1 MDGARMDAGEARAEG
16 GRAMT
21 ATGRWRLLP
30 FSDAPM
36 GRQLAL
42 SEAMLAALPETGAP
56 ALRWYIPSAR
66 ALVLGN
72 GQLIEAANRAAL
84 GAQST
89 ALYKRPSG
97 GTAVLVDQT
106 LLSLDITL
114 PHSHPLATS
123 DVVRA
128 YEWIG
133 EVWAAALRS
142 LGVADARAIPTNAV
156 RALAPLAKDDPLRL
170 ACYGTLSPYEVVSD
184 VEPRKLVG
192 LCQVRRRAGTL
203 YQTGVYLRFDG
214 AALASLLALAPAGRE
229 TLTARLGCAAIGLD
243 EAAGRAITAQRV
255 ITAVQRK
262 LRATH
267 NARLSPSTWLPS
279 ELAVAEGLERERF
292 RGLG

>member
-1 MDGARMDAGEARAEG
+1 MDAGEARSEG
-16 GRAMT
+16 GRAMM

-30 FSDAPM
+30 YSDAPM

-56 ALRWYIPSAR
+56 ALRWYIPSER

-72 GQLIEAANRAAL
+72 GQPVEAADRAAL
-84 GAQST
+84 AAEST

-106 LLSLDITL
+106 LLSLDIAL

-133 EVWAAALRS
+133 EVWAAALRA
-142 LGVADARAIPTNAV
+142 LGVRDARAIPTAEV
-156 RALAPLAKDDPLRL
+156 RALAPLAKDAPLRL
-170 ACYGTLSPYEVVSD
+170 ACYGTLSPYEVVSG

-229 TLTARLGCAAIGLD
+229 TLTARLARAAIGLE
-243 EAAGRAITAQRV
+243 EAAGRAIAAQRV
-255 ITAVQRK
+255 ISAVQRE
-262 LRATH
+262 LRARH
-267 NARLSPSTWLPS
+267 GARLSQSAWAPS
-279 ELAVAEGLERERF
+279 ERAVAEGLERERF
-292 RGLG
+292 RRLG